1 VNGDVVSLL
10 RPCTMSVY
18 ACKSQ
23 TESDGDLL
31 FEQRV
36 LDLAE
41 LQDSQSTTGFQY
53 PVSFFED
60 GLERGTVT
68 DPEGDGVDVDRVVL
82 DVSGE
87 GLGVTVGEGDLGC

>member
-1 VNGDVVSLL
+1 MTGN
-10 RPCTMSVY
+10 

-23 TESDGDLL
+23 TGSDGGLL

-41 LQDSQSTTGFQY
+41 LQDSQSATGFQY

-60 GLERGTVT
+60 GFERGAVT

-82 DVSGE
+82 DVSRE
-87 GLGVTVGEGDLGC
+87 GLGVTVGKGDLRR

>member
-1 VNGDVVSLL
+1 M
-10 RPCTMSVY
+10 PVY

-36 LDLAE
+36 LYLAE

-53 PVSFFED
+53 PVGFFED
-60 GLERGTVT
+60 GFERGAVT

-87 GLGVTVGEGDLGC
+87 GLGVAVGKRDLRC